1 MSKLVYEK
9 PVADVIFFDNDSV
22 RMLEMFSNDKE
33 DYENDG
39 DGIPVG
45 EKR

>member
-9 PVADVIFFDNDSV
+9 PVADVIFFDNESV
-22 RMLEMFSNDKE
+22 RMLGMLSNDKNE
-33 DYENDG
+33 YEGNG